1 MDLNPASIAKK
12 ISTKLGVKGVL
23 LVTAVTTGVLEFG
36 SQALERYLPNTGN
49 WKSISDQQLL
59 QSAPLLGRI
68 DVRDAVVLS
77 PSIGQA
83 LRVVKKGKPNFKV
96 IAVNYGLKTLFRN
109 LGLNPLP
116 DKHKPEQAVQKRF
129 SYQPATTKSNG

>member
-23 LVTAVTTGVLEFG
+23 LGTAVTTGVLEFG
-36 SQALERYLPNTGN
+36 SQAVERYLPNTGN

-129 SYQPATTKSNG
+129 SYQLPARA